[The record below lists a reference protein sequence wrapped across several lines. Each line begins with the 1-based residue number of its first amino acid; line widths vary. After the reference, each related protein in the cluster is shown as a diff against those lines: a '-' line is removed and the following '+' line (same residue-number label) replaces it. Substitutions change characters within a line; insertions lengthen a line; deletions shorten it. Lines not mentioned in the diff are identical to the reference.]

1 MFLLRLSQFG
11 QVNMEFEAA
20 ELHAENVFKNWSNIL
35 TG

>member
-20 ELHAENVFKNWSNIL
+20 ELKNWSNIL
-35 TG
+35 IG